1 MHIEPIAVALLSVL
15 LLAGYLAR
23 STVTVALF
31 ASLPFGAT
39 AIATLSAMGGST
51 LVLFTPLAA
60 LLVAT
65 TLLRRSA
72 LNNLRTILADQWV
85 ATLVAFLV
93 VYVVAGALMLPRLFE
108 GQTTVFVPG
117 DNRII
122 EVPLAP
128 VSGNINQSC
137 YFIVSG
143 LCFFA
148 FSVLLLKPGYF
159 RVLKIAMFGFAGL
172 HAALCIVDLCGK
184 LAGDG
189 DVLGFLRTAGY
200 SMLSDVQAEGF
211 WRIVGAYPEA
221 STCAAA
227 TATAFAFTFSYWRV
241 AGSRPAF
248 VLTLILLALLL
259 LSTSSTGYI
268 VFAALAAVF
277 LGTLLFDATRGRLRS
292 RDIWILACATIAV
305 IAALVA
311 AIVTDH
317 ALEPIVQ
324 LFQGTIVN
332 KASSASA
339 AERFYWNYKSYMA
352 FLDTGGLGVGL
363 GSSRASSWAIA
374 VLSQLGILGALVFGV
389 LTWQILKPPYT
400 RPPAPEL
407 LEIAATCRGLRAAAF
422 ATMVALV
429 TSAGNA
435 DPGIMFFTALA
446 ALIAGRKLLARE
458 PATSPRRVPQ
468 PWYDRPITAPVH

>member
-1 MHIEPIAVALLSVL
+1 MHIEPVAVALLSVL

-23 STVTVALF
+23 STITVALF

-39 AIATLSAMGGST
+39 AIATLTAMGGSS
-51 LVLFTPLAA
+51 LMLFTPLAG
-60 LLVAT
+60 LLIAT

-72 LNNLRTILADQWV
+72 LTNLRTVLADQWV

-117 DNRII
+117 DSRIV

-137 YFIVSG
+137 YFIANT

-184 LAGDG
+184 LAGIG
-189 DVLGFLRTAGY
+189 DIFGFLRTAGY

-227 TATAFAFTFSYWRV
+227 TATAFAFTFSYWR
-241 AGSRPAF
+241 ATGSRPAF

-268 VFAALAAVF
+268 VVAALASVF
-277 LGTLLFDATRGRLRS
+277 LGTLLFDAVRGRLRS
-292 RDIWILACATIAV
+292 RDLWILACATITG

-311 AIVTDH
+311 AIAADH

-332 KASSASA
+332 KAESASA

-363 GSSRASSWAIA
+363 GSSRASSWVIA
-374 VLSQLGILGALVFGV
+374 VLSQLGILGTLAFGA
-389 LTWQILKPPYT
+389 LTWQILR
-400 RPPAPEL
+400 RPFAKRPAPEL
-407 LEIAATCRGLRAAAF
+407 MEIAATCRGLRAAAF

-446 ALIAGRKLLARE
+446 TSMVGRELLAHE
-458 PATSPRRVPQ
+458 AAAATRRVARPRYDQ
-468 PWYDRPITAPVH
+468 PAAAPAY